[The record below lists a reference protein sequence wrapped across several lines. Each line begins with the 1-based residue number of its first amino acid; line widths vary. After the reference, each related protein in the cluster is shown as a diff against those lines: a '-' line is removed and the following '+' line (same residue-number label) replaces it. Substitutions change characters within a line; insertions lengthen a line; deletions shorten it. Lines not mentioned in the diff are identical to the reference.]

1 MSEQE
6 IIDQSIKKTYGYF
19 LLNFESYKITEKTR
33 EIYLTSFILCLY
45 IQMTRKVQLTR
56 KG

>member
-19 LLNFESYKITEKTR
+19 LLNFESYKITEKNKR
-33 EIYLTSFILCLY
+33 NIFDQFHFMLIYSDDP
-45 IQMTRKVQLTR
+45 
-56 KG
+56 